1 MKKIILALMMAALGG
16 VAAMAQTSS
25 PSTPWSWQLQSGYNT
40 SSKSLDSGWTGATS
54 LGYQFSDAFK
64 LSFDLGYFEG
74 KIKHTSLKNHVW
86 TLMVAPTYVYHLS
99 PNDQVYGFIGAGL
112 AQQSSKTYLDSALI
126 DTRIAG
132 TTKFAAEAGI
142 GYNHFFTQNVGLN
155 LQATYTHMEFDP
167 SIDPVD
173 GRVGLI
179 VRW

>member
-1 MKKIILALMMAALGG
+1 MKKLILALTMVALGG
-16 VAAMAQTSS
+16 AAAMAQTA
-25 PSTPWSWQLQSGYNT
+25 PTTPWSWQLQSGYST

-54 LGYQFSDAFK
+54 IGYQFTNAFK

-74 KIKHTSLKNHVW
+74 KIKDTSLKNHLW
-86 TLMVAPTYVYHLS
+86 TFMVAPTYVYHLS
-99 PNDQVYGFIGAGL
+99 SKDQLYGFIGVGL
-112 AQQSSKTYLDSALI
+112 AQQSSKTYTNSALTSVHI
-126 DTRIAG
+126 PG
-132 TTKFAAEAGI
+132 TTKFAAEAGV

-167 SIDPVD
+167 SLDPVD